1 MLFNQFLLNFSQ
13 FHENFLDIFKT
24 MYYLHNCSICTCKGF
39 ELPKLNT
46 LSNMH
51 LIFFL
56 LTRYFWDTL
65 FDVKKIEIACLCYF
79 YELSVFPNTSCR
91 ICLMMLKTCLLYHL
105 NNTFRKNVSEMS
117 FPNSLTTFIF
127 WFSTFFLINE
137 MFSKNSKP
145 L

>member
-13 FHENFLDIFKT
+13 FHENFLGIFKT
-24 MYYLHNCSICTCKGF
+24 KYYLHNCSICTCKGF
-39 ELPKLNT
+39 ELLKLNT

-65 FDVKKIEIACLCYF
+65 FDVKKIEIVCLCYF

-105 NNTFRKNVSEMS
+105 NNTFRQNVSEMS
-117 FPNSLTTFIF
+117 FPDSLTTFIF

-137 MFSKNSKP
+137 MFLKNSKP